1 MSYLVIFLQVL
12 FLGTHQPKPTVQKP
26 LEKTSI
32 YEINAI
38 FKEVNQQFKWEQ
50 ANDELSKIAK
60 VINGSILF
68 ISNDSVMY
76 EYTGGYKSLTA
87 KKNISNKI
95 SETTLFDLASI
106 SKQFTAAAILKL
118 VEHDSLSLEDYLID
132 YFPDLPYN
140 TIKIKHLLTHTSG
153 LPEYLD
159 FEQFFR
165 TDTIFTNQMLLQ
177 YLTCDIPI
185 MTATPGVEFKYTNT
199 NYALLA
205 SIIEQITGQS
215 FPDYVRAN
223 LLIPAGMTHTF
234 FYTELKNGIQAEVC
248 KGHLIDGEEVPD
260 NILNSV
266 LGDKSMYSTAEDLNK
281 WFQAYFIDNKII
293 SKRYV
298 HQAISPHNQIN
309 GVIPSEAY
317 GYGLRIEVNETTG
330 NLVYHGGLWRGFH
343 HVMTYRPKDKLFL
356 LFLSNYRNRSH
367 NGKTKI
373 ILRII
378 DGA

>member
-165 TDTIFTNQMLLQ
+165 TDR
-177 YLTCDIPI
+177 
-185 MTATPGVEFKYTNT
+185 K
-199 NYALLA
+199 
-205 SIIEQITGQS
+205 
-215 FPDYVRAN
+215 
-223 LLIPAGMTHTF
+223 
-234 FYTELKNGIQAEVC
+234 
-248 KGHLIDGEEVPD
+248 
-260 NILNSV
+260 
-266 LGDKSMYSTAEDLNK
+266 
-281 WFQAYFIDNKII
+281 
-293 SKRYV
+293 
-298 HQAISPHNQIN
+298 
-309 GVIPSEAY
+309 
-317 GYGLRIEVNETTG
+317 
-330 NLVYHGGLWRGFH
+330 
-343 HVMTYRPKDKLFL
+343 
-356 LFLSNYRNRSH
+356 
-367 NGKTKI
+367 
-373 ILRII
+373 
-378 DGA
+378 

>member
-1 MSYLVIFLQVL
+1 MSYLLIFLQVL
-12 FLGTHQPKPTVQKP
+12 FLGSHQPKPTPQKP
-26 LEKTSI
+26 IEKTSI

-38 FKEVNQQFKWEQ
+38 FQEANHQFKIEQ
-50 ANDELSKIAK
+50 VNDELSKIAK

-68 ISNDSVMY
+68 VSDDSIMFQ
-76 EYTGGYKSLTA
+76 YTGGYKSLTA
-87 KKNISNKI
+87 KKNVANKI
-95 SETTLFDLASI
+95 TETTLFDLASV

-140 TIKIKHLLTHTSG
+140 TVKIKHLLTHTSG

-223 LLIPAGMTHTF
+223 LLVPAGMTHTY
-234 FYTELKNGIQAEVC
+234 FYTEIQNNTNFNVS
-248 KGHLIDGEEVPD
+248 KGHLIDGKEVPD

-266 LGDKSMYSTAEDLNK
+266 LGDKSMYSTAEDLYK
-281 WFQAYFIDNKII
+281 WYQAFFIDNKII

-317 GYGLRIEVNETTG
+317 GYGLRIEVNELTG

-343 HVMTYRPKDKLFL
+343 HVMTYRPKDRLFL

-373 ILRII
+373 ILQIL

>member
-12 FLGTHQPKPTVQKP
+12 FLGTHQPKPAVQKS

-38 FKEVNQQFKWEQ
+38 FREANQQFKWEQ

-60 VINGSILF
+60 VINGSILVA
-68 ISNDSVMY
+68 SDDSVMFQ
-76 EYTGGYKSLTA
+76 YTGGYKSLTA
-87 KKNISNKI
+87 KKNVSNKI
-95 SETTLFDLASI
+95 TETTLFDLASV

-140 TIKIKHLLTHTSG
+140 TVKIKHLLTHTSG

-234 FYTELKNGIQAEVC
+234 FYTELKNGNQIEIC

-266 LGDKSMYSTAEDLNK
+266 LGDKSMYSTAEDLYK
-281 WFQAYFIDNKII
+281 WYQAYYKDYKII

-309 GVIPSEAY
+309 GIIPSEAY

-343 HVMTYRPKDKLFL
+343 HVMTYRPKDRLFI

-373 ILRII
+373 ILQIL

>member
-281 WFQAYFIDNKII
+281 WFQAYFIDYKII

>member
-1 MSYLVIFLQVL
+1 
-12 FLGTHQPKPTVQKP
+12 
-26 LEKTSI
+26 
-32 YEINAI
+32 
-38 FKEVNQQFKWEQ
+38 
-50 ANDELSKIAK
+50 
-60 VINGSILF
+60 
-68 ISNDSVMY
+68 
-76 EYTGGYKSLTA
+76 
-87 KKNISNKI
+87 
-95 SETTLFDLASI
+95 
-106 SKQFTAAAILKL
+106 
-118 VEHDSLSLEDYLID
+118 
-132 YFPDLPYN
+132 
-140 TIKIKHLLTHTSG
+140 
-153 LPEYLD
+153 
-159 FEQFFR
+159 
-165 TDTIFTNQMLLQ
+165 
-177 YLTCDIPI
+177 

>member
-38 FKEVNQQFKWEQ
+38 FKEVNQQFKWKQ

-87 KKNISNKI
+87 KKNVSNKI

-281 WFQAYFIDNKII
+281 WFQAYFIDYKII